1 MINSKSD
8 VQPEKKKSKSG
19 LIITVSI
26 LGVMAV
32 AMAFG
37 ALYYNY
43 RKDKEKT
50 YISNPK
56 VGDVYEIEMRS
67 GNFSTAKVLQVTH
80 DSVYTTENNL
90 ETDQLKGISEIDIDR
105 NYGILKNAY
114 SRKEIERLFMQ
125 DTIFAINRN

>member
-19 LIITVSI
+19 LIITLSI
-26 LGVMAV
+26 LGVMAI
-32 AMAFG
+32 AMTFG

-67 GNFSTAKVLQVTH
+67 GNFSTAKVLQVTQ

-105 NYGILKNAY
+105 NYGILKNAH

>member
-67 GNFSTAKVLQVTH
+67 GNFSTAKVLQVTQ

>member
-19 LIITVSI
+19 LIITLSI
-26 LGVMAV
+26 LGVMAI

-67 GNFSTAKVLQVTH
+67 GNFSTAKVLQVTQ